1 MFRFAAM
8 TGWPEGLYGLPM
20 ALTGCSANSTIN
32 WKTGTLH
39 QDCEDTDPQTS
50 HTFQFHLN
58 AVVNRL
64 GDVERSFCMKT
75 STVNDSYRSKWPSGK
90 YCVYRGGPKCPW
102 GMESGWVQWDD
113 ENTPICCNKNSRE
126 EHYLLESTT
135 RIREYFGQHC

>member
-20 ALTGCSANSTIN
+20 ALAGCSANSTIN
-32 WKTGTLH
+32 WKTGTLY

-64 GDVERSFCMKT
+64 GDVDRSFCMK
-75 STVNDSYRSKWPSGK
+75 NDSYRSMWPSGGYCIYLGSQK
-90 YCVYRGGPKCPW
+90 YPL

-113 ENTPICCNKNSRE
+113 ENTAICCNKNSKRGA
-126 EHYLLESTT
+126 LP
-135 RIREYFGQHC
+135 FGVYDQNT